1 MKRFIQ
7 NNVSALIPYVLLA
20 VVCGIIFGYFLVFLL
35 LAILAFIFTQLLQLY
50 YLQKWCSDQ
59 SITVP
64 SAGLNRIWKSVY
76 TSLETR
82 LSDRD
87 AVPEV
92 SVDELQNIEQSDYGL
107 VLLED
112 NRIKWINKQAGAL
125 LQLNASR
132 DIATDISH
140 SLRYP
145 SFIDALDKKCYG
157 QEIIL
162 QDRQPPIAVCLLP
175 YGSRYL
181 CVLARDIS
189 HFIEIKNTNRELVA
203 NVAHELCSPL
213 TVISGYLEILK
224 ENSEKTE
231 DQALKKIL
239 DNMQRQVER
248 MKVLADDTLNI
259 VYLENTEL
267 KAQDQSSVD
276 VPEMLESILESIK
289 IVTEQIRFDT
299 RIETFKLHGCAS
311 ELYSVFYNLIDNA
324 KEHSQSDDIKIIWQR
339 DDRGAYFE
347 VTDKGIGIATHH
359 LPKLSKRFYRVD
371 PARSGGK
378 GNTGLGLS
386 IVKHVLDRH
395 QATLEIESEVGKG
408 STFRCRFPV
417 SRVIEA
423 GH

>member
-7 NNVSALIPYVLLA
+7 NSVLVLIPYIVLA

-35 LAILAFIFTQLLQLY
+35 FALLAFIFTQLLQLY

-59 SITVP
+59 SIIAP
-64 SAGLNRIWKSVY
+64 SAGLNRIWKNVY

-82 LSDRD
+82 LSDRN
-87 AVPEV
+87 AVPEL
-92 SVDELQNIEQSDYGL
+92 SINELQNIKQGDYGL

-112 NRIKWINKQAGAL
+112 NRIKWMNKQASTL
-125 LQLNASR
+125 LQLSTNR

-140 SLRYP
+140 SLRSP

-157 QEIIL
+157 QQIVL
-162 QDRQPPIAVCLLP
+162 QDRQPPVAVCLLP
-175 YGSRYL
+175 YGVRYL
-181 CVLARDIS
+181 CVLLRDVS
-189 HFIEIKNTNRELVA
+189 HFIEIKNTNRELIA

-213 TVISGYLEILK
+213 TVINGYLEILK
-224 ENSEKTE
+224 ENNDETKDE
-231 DQALKKIL
+231 ALQKIL
-239 DNMQRQVER
+239 DNMQEQVER
-248 MKVLADDTLNI
+248 MKVLADDALNI

-267 KAQDQSSVD
+267 KEQDQSNVD
-276 VPEMLESILESIK
+276 VAGILDSVLDSLK
-289 IVTEQIRFDT
+289 IGTEQIRFDT
-299 RIETFKLHGCAS
+299 QIEAFKLHGCAS

-324 KEHSQSDDIKIIWQR
+324 KDHSQSEDIKIVWRR
-339 DDRGAYFE
+339 DDQAAYFE
-347 VTDKGIGIATHH
+347 VTDKGIGIDAYH

-371 PARSGGK
+371 SARSGSK

-408 STFRCRFPV
+408 STFRCRFPI
-417 SRVIEA
+417 SRVV
-423 GH
+423 